1 MTCALSQETLQQVIA
16 FHGHS
21 CPGLTLGIRA
31 AEMALRELGPR
42 ASDEEIVAVTE
53 TDMCGVDAVQF
64 LTGCTFGKGN
74 LLYRDRGKVAFSFYR
89 RSDGKSF
96 RLVAKPFRMD
106 GDDGS
111 RQDMLRRKAAAQ
123 ELTPEETEELRRIR
137 QKRID
142 ALLAAP
148 LEALF
153 DIKPVE
159 ESLPPKAR
167 LFRSVPCSCCGET
180 FMEPRGRLFE
190 GETLCLSCFEKRTGR
205 KD

>member
-1 MTCALSQETLQQVIA
+1 MTCALSQETLQQVVT

-42 ASDEEIVAVTE
+42 ADDEEIVAVTE

-111 RQDMLRRKAAAQ
+111 RQDILRRKAAAQ

-148 LEALF
+148 LEELF

-167 LFRSVPCSCCGET
+167 LF
-180 FMEPRGRLFE
+180 
-190 GETLCLSCFEKRTGR
+190 
-205 KD
+205 